1 MDMATNIY
9 PFIQEVDLRQ
19 ELVDLFTGDE
29 FVNKMRTFILRKSRK
44 DSSDFKTKCHC
55 YNEQTREGKSDC
67 PDCSGEGYLWDE
79 KIVVGHMWIPR
90 NIEMA
95 NQSSYRSYAGK
106 VGRLNNTKWILV
118 VPYAIDVSEKDT
130 IYLPKVDD
138 ELALVDVEPEE
149 PPVLPVELPGLGD
162 GEGVGDG
169 EGLGL
174 GFGGGIWAAIISSY
188 ICCPIT

>member
-1 MDMATNIY
+1 MASTIKQDTDMATNTY

-44 DSSDFKTKCHC
+44 DSSDLKMKCHC

-79 KIVVGHMWIPR
+79 KIIVGHMWIPR

-138 ELALVDVEPEE
+138 EGRLKFPIQSEKSYYITEVTRTGFDFGRKDFTTI
-149 PPVLPVELPGLGD
+149 GL
-162 GEGVGDG
+162 
-169 EGLGL
+169 
-174 GFGGGIWAAIISSY
+174 
-188 ICCPIT
+188 ITK